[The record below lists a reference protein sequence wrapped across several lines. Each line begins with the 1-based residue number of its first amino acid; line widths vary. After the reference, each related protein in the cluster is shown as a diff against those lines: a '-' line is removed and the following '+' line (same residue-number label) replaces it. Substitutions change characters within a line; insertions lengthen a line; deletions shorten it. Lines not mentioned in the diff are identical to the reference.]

1 LAAGFFATGFFA
13 TGFFATGFLATDLVE
28 AGFFA
33 TDLVEADVRVLFEA
47 ARAGDGFC
55 FTEAVLRTPA
65 PLTGVF
71 LVAAR
76 PVEAAGFDT
85 LRVVTLEAWAMLT
98 YSFAGWAHPVRG
110 WCDRRRPR
118 KAPDCS
124 GPMRPPRSPRTAPD
138 PSREPALRLG
148 HVETGHPQPF
158 HARPLAADDGDRR
171 RRDTERGRDRDPG
184 GLRRAT
190 VDGWC
195 GNPYLQRVAV
205 APDDLRA
212 PAAGQHV
219 YVYDH
224 TTVDAFDYGTQ

>member
-1 LAAGFFATGFFA
+1 
-13 TGFFATGFLATDLVE
+13 
-28 AGFFA
+28 
-33 TDLVEADVRVLFEA
+33 
-47 ARAGDGFC
+47 
-55 FTEAVLRTPA
+55 
-65 PLTGVF
+65 

-76 PVEAAGFDT
+76 PAEAAGFDT
-85 LRVVTLEAWAMLT
+85 LRVVTLEGWAMLT

-124 GPMRPPRSPRTAPD
+124 GPMRPPRSPRTATD

-148 HVETGHPQPF
+148 RVETGHPQPF
-158 HARPLAADDGDRR
+158 RARPLAADDGDRR

-184 GLRRAT
+184 GVRRAT

-205 APDDLRA
+205 APDNLRA

-219 YVYDH
+219 YMYHH